1 MKLFKILIKGMRVIM
16 LLLLVFIVGIIL
28 YSVYDNNRIVL
39 VKEKVEI
46 ENLPT
51 SFNNFKILQIT
62 DLHGKMFGKN
72 QKNLID
78 KINSINYDAIAI
90 TGDMIDSDSDDYE
103 PFIKLLEGI
112 ENKEY
117 IFYIPGNHGPEFF
130 DKLGD
135 LGCIPL
141 DNPYEIQRGNDKIV
155 LFDFYNNLGFRDD
168 IKEYENYTT
177 IAITH
182 YPWNDSFYNNA
193 REHVGKYDLVI
204 AGHYH
209 GGQIRIPFY
218 GALFIPNI
226 NEAGL
231 FPKQSDIS
239 GYNVYGDYK
248 QYISRGLG
256 ASKLGSTN
264 LKFRLFNTPE
274 INLIT
279 LVKDK

>member
-46 ENLPT
+46 ENLHT

-231 FPKQSDIS
+231 FPKQSDVS

-256 ASKLGSTN
+256 ASKLGGTN

>member
-1 MKLFKILIKGMRVIM
+1 MKIFKSIKSIIVLMLSILI
-16 LLLLVFIVGIIL
+16 FIIGIIL
-28 YSVYDNNRIVL
+28 YNVYDNNRIVL
-39 VKEKVEI
+39 VKEEVEI
-46 ENLPT
+46 KNLPT
-51 SFNNFKILQIT
+51 SFNNFKILQLA
-62 DLHGKMFGKN
+62 DLHGKMFGEN

-78 KINSINYDAIAI
+78 KINNIDYDVIAI
-90 TGDMIDSDSDDYE
+90 TGDMIDNDSDDYRPLIE
-103 PFIKLLEGI
+103 LLEGI

-117 IFYIPGNHGPEFF
+117 IFYVPGNHGPEFF

-141 DNPYEIQRGNDKIV
+141 DKPYEMKRGNDKV
-155 LFDFYNNLGFRDD
+155 VVFDFYDNLEFRDN
-168 IKEYENYTT
+168 IKEYESYTT
-177 IAITH
+177 IGITH
-182 YPWNDSFYNNA
+182 YPWNNSFYDNA

-226 NEAGL
+226 NDAEF
-231 FPKQSDIS
+231 FPKQSDVS

-256 ASKLGSTN
+256 ASKLWNTN
-264 LKFRLFNTPE
+264 FKFRFFNTPE

-279 LVKDK
+279 LVKNK

>member
-1 MKLFKILIKGMRVIM
+1 M

>member
-1 MKLFKILIKGMRVIM
+1 MKLFNGRNVFIVT
-16 LLLLVFIVGIIL
+16 LLSILVFIIIII
-28 YSVYDNNRIVL
+28 YNIYDNNRIVT
-39 VKEKVEI
+39 VKQDVQI
-46 ENLPT
+46 DNLPT
-51 SFNNFKILQIT
+51 SFNNFKILQIS

-72 QKNLID
+72 QELLINTV
-78 KINSINYDAIAI
+78 NSIAYDAIAI
-90 TGDMIDSDSDDYE
+90 SGDMIDNDSTDYE

-112 ENKEY
+112 ENKDY
-117 IFYIPGNHGPEFF
+117 IFYIEGNHGPKFNK
-130 DKLGD
+130 KLEN

-141 DNPYEIQRGNDKIV
+141 NKPYEIKKENDKIV
-155 LFDFYNNLGFRDD
+155 VFDFFDNGKFRDD
-168 IKEYENYTT
+168 IKDYEDYTT
-177 IAITH
+177 IGITH
-182 YPWNDSFYNNA
+182 YPWHDSFYNNA

-226 NEAGL
+226 SVAEF
-231 FPKQSDIS
+231 FPKQSDVS

-264 LKFRLFNTPE
+264 FKFRLFNTPE

-279 LVKDK
+279 LVKNK

>member
-1 MKLFKILIKGMRVIM
+1 MKIFKSIKSIIVLMLSILI
-16 LLLLVFIVGIIL
+16 FIIGIIL
-28 YSVYDNNRIVL
+28 YNVYDNNRIVL
-39 VKEKVEI
+39 VKEEVEI
-46 ENLPT
+46 KNLPT
-51 SFNNFKILQIT
+51 SFNNFKILQLA
-62 DLHGKMFGKN
+62 DLHGKMFGEN

-78 KINSINYDAIAI
+78 KINNIDYDVIAI
-90 TGDMIDSDSDDYE
+90 TGDMIDNDSDDYRPLIE
-103 PFIKLLEGI
+103 LLEGI

-117 IFYIPGNHGPEFF
+117 IFYVPGNHGPEFF

-141 DNPYEIQRGNDKIV
+141 DKPYEIKRGNDKIV
-155 LFDFYNNLGFRDD
+155 VFDFYDNLEFRDN
-168 IKEYENYTT
+168 IKEYESYTT
-177 IAITH
+177 IGITH
-182 YPWNDSFYNNA
+182 YPWNNGFYDNA

-231 FPKQSDIS
+231 FPKQSDVS

-256 ASKLGSTN
+256 ASKLGGTN

>member
-46 ENLPT
+46 ENLHT

-226 NEAGL
+226 NDAEF
-231 FPKQSDIS
+231 FPKQSDVS

-248 QYISRGLG
+248 QYVSRGLG
-256 ASKLGSTN
+256 AGKLGSTN

-279 LVKDK
+279 LVKNK

>member
-1 MKLFKILIKGMRVIM
+1 MKIFKSIKSIIVLMLSILI
-16 LLLLVFIVGIIL
+16 FIIGIIL
-28 YSVYDNNRIVL
+28 YNVYDNNRIVL
-39 VKEKVEI
+39 VKEEVEI
-46 ENLPT
+46 KNLPT
-51 SFNNFKILQIT
+51 SFNNFKILQLA
-62 DLHGKMFGKN
+62 DLHGKMFGEN

-78 KINSINYDAIAI
+78 KINNIDYDVIAI
-90 TGDMIDSDSDDYE
+90 TGDMIDNDSDDYKPLIE
-103 PFIKLLEGI
+103 LLEGI

-117 IFYIPGNHGPEFF
+117 IFYVPGNHGPEFF

-141 DNPYEIQRGNDKIV
+141 DKPYEIKRGNDKIV
-155 LFDFYNNLGFRDD
+155 VFDFYDNLEFRDN
-168 IKEYENYTT
+168 IKEYESYTT
-177 IAITH
+177 IGITH
-182 YPWNDSFYNNA
+182 YPWNNSFYDNA

-226 NEAGL
+226 NDAEF
-231 FPKQSDIS
+231 FPKQSDVS

-248 QYISRGLG
+248 QYVSRGLG
-256 ASKLGSTN
+256 AGKLGSTN

-279 LVKDK
+279 LVKNK

>member
-1 MKLFKILIKGMRVIM
+1 MKLFKNKKGIIVMM
-16 LLLLVFIVGIIL
+16 LSILVFIVGIIL
-28 YSVYDNNRIVL
+28 YNIYDNNRIVL

-46 ENLPT
+46 DSLPT
-51 SFNNFKILQIT
+51 SFNNFKILQLT
-62 DLHGKMFGKN
+62 DLHGKLFGEN
-72 QKNLID
+72 QKLLID
-78 KINSINYDAIAI
+78 MINSIDYDAIAI
-90 TGDMIDSDSDDYE
+90 TGDMIDSDSDDYRPLIE
-103 PFIKLLEGI
+103 LLGGI

-117 IFYIPGNHGPEFF
+117 IFYVPGNHGPSFSNE
-130 DKLGD
+130 LGD

-141 DNPYEIQRGNDKIV
+141 DKPYEIKRGNDKIV
-155 LFDFYNNLGFRDD
+155 VFDFYDNLEFRDD
-168 IKEYENYTT
+168 IKEYEGYTS

-193 REHVGKYDLVI
+193 REKIGKYDLVI

-226 NEAGL
+226 NEVEI
-231 FPKQSDIS
+231 FPKQSDVS

-256 ASKLGSTN
+256 AGKLGSTN

-279 LVKDK
+279 LVKK

>member
-1 MKLFKILIKGMRVIM
+1 MLSILA
-16 LLLLVFIVGIIL
+16 FIAIII
-28 YSVYDNNRIVL
+28 YNIYDNNRIKI
-39 VKEKVEI
+39 VKQEVEI
-46 ENLPT
+46 ENLPN
-51 SFNNFKILQIT
+51 SFNNFKILQIS

-72 QKNLID
+72 QELLINTV
-78 KINSINYDAIAI
+78 NSIAYDAIAI
-90 TGDMIDSDSDDYE
+90 SGDMIDNDSTDYE

-112 ENKEY
+112 ENKDY
-117 IFYIPGNHGPEFF
+117 IFYIEGNHGPKFNK
-130 DKLGD
+130 KLEN

-141 DNPYEIQRGNDKIV
+141 NKPYEIKKENDKIV
-155 LFDFYNNLGFRDD
+155 VFNFYDNLEFKDD
-168 IKEYENYTT
+168 IKQYEECTT

-182 YPWNDSFYNNA
+182 YPWNEDFYSNA
-193 REHVGKYDLVI
+193 KDKIGKYDLVI

-226 NEAGL
+226 NKVEF
-231 FPKQSDIS
+231 FPKQSDVS

-279 LVKDK
+279 LVKNK

>member
-1 MKLFKILIKGMRVIM
+1 MKIFKSIKSIIVLMLSILI
-16 LLLLVFIVGIIL
+16 FIIGIIL
-28 YSVYDNNRIVL
+28 YNVYDNNRIVL
-39 VKEKVEI
+39 VKEEVEI
-46 ENLPT
+46 KNLPT
-51 SFNNFKILQIT
+51 SFNNFKILQLA
-62 DLHGKMFGKN
+62 DLHGKMFGEN

-78 KINSINYDAIAI
+78 KINNIDYDVIAI
-90 TGDMIDSDSDDYE
+90 TGDMIDNDSDDYRPLIE
-103 PFIKLLEGI
+103 LLEGI

-117 IFYIPGNHGPEFF
+117 IFYVPGNHGPEFF

-141 DNPYEIQRGNDKIV
+141 DKPYEIKRGNDKV
-155 LFDFYNNLGFRDD
+155 VVFDFYDNLEFRDN
-168 IKEYENYTT
+168 IKEYESYTT
-177 IAITH
+177 IGITH
-182 YPWNDSFYNNA
+182 YPWNESFYNSA
-193 REHVGKYDLVI
+193 KDKVGKYDLVI

-226 NEAGL
+226 NDAEF
-231 FPKQSDIS
+231 FPKQSDVS

-256 ASKLGSTN
+256 AGKLGNTN
-264 LKFRLFNTPE
+264 FKFRFFNTPE

-279 LVKDK
+279 LVKNK

>member
-1 MKLFKILIKGMRVIM
+1 M

-46 ENLPT
+46 ENLHT

-231 FPKQSDIS
+231 FPKQSDVS